1 MTGKHLAE
9 QVRNPKKLLN
19 DEEIK
24 LIELEMITLVC
35 TQLNPTEDISSQTQ
49 QPVTSLPESS
59 VDLYLG
65 QQDEHHRTENNTQ
78 ENMVNDKDI
87 KLKEEIKTIW
97 IRNYKK
103 IHWNGYNRERVYD

>member
-9 QVRNPKKLLN
+9 QVRNLKKLLN

-49 QPVTSLPESS
+49 QPVTS
-59 VDLYLG
+59 DLYLG

-78 ENMVNDKDI
+78 
-87 KLKEEIKTIW
+87 
-97 IRNYKK
+97 
-103 IHWNGYNRERVYD
+103 